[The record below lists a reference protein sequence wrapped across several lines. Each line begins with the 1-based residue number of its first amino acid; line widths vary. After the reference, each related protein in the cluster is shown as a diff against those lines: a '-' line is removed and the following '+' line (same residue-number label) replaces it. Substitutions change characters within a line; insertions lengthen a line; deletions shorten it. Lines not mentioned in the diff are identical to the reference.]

1 VPRSA
6 QRWRRIDLGT
16 LAGLHAHPHRLDAYC
31 PRCARWAKFDRAAM
45 MDAKVPSGVLP
56 PVAPR
61 ISYSAGVIVRDGD
74 CNAL

>member
-1 VPRSA
+1 M
-6 QRWRRIDLGT
+6 IDLGT
-16 LAGLHAHPHRLDAYC
+16 LGGLLEHRHRLDAYC
-31 PRCARWAKFDRAAM
+31 LRCDRWAKLDWAEM
-45 MDAKVPSGVLP
+45 LDAKLPSGVLA